1 MVGSLTSF
9 AQGIGITKI
18 GWFEAGDFPK
28 YLQAIEERPE
38 YHRMAYRTRDA
49 FLKAGQ
55 LKEGIRT
62 VIALLSDYFYEKC
75 PDAGGLKLSNYS
87 RFCWQT
93 LEPKANQVV
102 DYLKARGLRAEKLD
116 LPNRAAACRA
126 GLGFIG
132 KNTMFYAHGVGSYVG
147 IRCIGTD
154 WRPAECAPGEEQVAH
169 PVCKSCNKCVEA
181 CPTQA
186 IHPEGYRINPLKC
199 VSFLN
204 RHADEPHKETPPDVS
219 RLKGWLYGCEICQ
232 DVCPLNVKVRHERKV
247 TIAPEIVLHGM
258 RLPNKSSIPAEVL
271 KDRLKDIKLAPYR
284 EYVERLLGAA

>member
-1 MVGSLTSF
+1 MVGSLTSL
-9 AQGIGITKI
+9 AQSVGITKV
-18 GWFEAGDFPK
+18 GWFEAGDFPG
-28 YLQAIEERPE
+28 YIEAIEARPE

-49 FLKAGQ
+49 FLKAGHIQ
-55 LKEGIRT
+55 DGIRT
-62 VIALLSDYFYEKC
+62 VIVLVMDYFYEKC
-75 PDAGGLKLSNYS
+75 PAGGLKLSNYS

-102 DYLKARGLRAEKLD
+102 EHLKAQGLRAEKLD

-132 KNTMFYAHGVGSYVG
+132 KNSLFYAHGAGSYVG

-154 WRPAECAPGEEQVAH
+154 LRLTQAAPGEEQVGH

-186 IHPEGYRINPLKC
+186 IHPEGHRINPLKC

-204 RHADEPHKETPPDVS
+204 RHAEEPHKEPPEDLS
-219 RLKGWLYGCEICQ
+219 RLNGWLYGCEVCQ
-232 DVCPLNVKVRHERKV
+232 DVCPLNVKVHHEKKV
-247 TIAPEIVLHGM
+247 TLAPEIVLHGM
-258 RLPNKSSIPAEVL
+258 RLPNKSCIPAEL
-271 KDRLKDIKLAPYR
+271 LRDRLKDIKLPQYKD
-284 EYVERLLGAA
+284 YVERLLGAP